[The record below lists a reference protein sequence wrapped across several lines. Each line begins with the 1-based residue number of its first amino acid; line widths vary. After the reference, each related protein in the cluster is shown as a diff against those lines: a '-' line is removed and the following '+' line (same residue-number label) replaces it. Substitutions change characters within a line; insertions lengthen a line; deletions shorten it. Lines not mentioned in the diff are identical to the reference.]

1 MESKRQNNTNRNL
14 HKNADFSSFSS
25 KSEDMNKPE
34 EKINKLRKLLFGK
47 EIERINSR
55 FNLLEA
61 AYKHDIQSLKTLIKA
76 NQDKTEALIV
86 AQIEK
91 LQQTILDEQKQRTE
105 QENEFRETLE
115 NFEKEINARF
125 ADLQQYNEN
134 FEAEKQALLQQ
145 LALNLKKVQKLES
158 DTNAQVE
165 NMNSALALSRQNM
178 EEGIDSLI
186 AKIDVL
192 QELTQ
197 REMFAEIERIEE
209 HTEKMILEM
218 KTLFRNKS
226 EKEYIAREGFENRIK
241 DSVER
246 LIDRYTK
253 LKEYSKRDLDEVER
267 KLSDDFYE
275 TQRIYMK
282 DKDFIFRELNIY
294 RNKISQFETAISA
307 FERLV
312 EKMNKN
318 S

>member
-197 REMFAEIERIEE
+197 REMFAEIERIE
-209 HTEKMILEM
+209 
-218 KTLFRNKS
+218 
-226 EKEYIAREGFENRIK
+226 NRIK